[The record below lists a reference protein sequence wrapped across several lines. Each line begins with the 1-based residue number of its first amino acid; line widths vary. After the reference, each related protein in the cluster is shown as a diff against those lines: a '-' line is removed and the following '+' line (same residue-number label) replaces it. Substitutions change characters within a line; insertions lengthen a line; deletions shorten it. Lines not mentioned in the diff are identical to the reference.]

1 MFESLKTLWKKEQN
15 PLQDY
20 DQQSRQLAEE
30 IARLEGELQRQPDN
44 SDVQKTLMLTY
55 NRALSV
61 YAKSKSHPKKDAGCT
76 KMVFP
81 QGKTLLLVISIKWI
95 HFLHVK
101 IPAFCI
107 VYILEMRDCKLNHS
121 LIYSPFRAFHLYY
134 SHYNTSVKK
143 SIVFLPFF

>member
-55 NRALSV
+55 NRAFIGICQ
-61 YAKSKSHPKKDAGCT
+61 K
-76 KMVFP
+76 
-81 QGKTLLLVISIKWI
+81 
-95 HFLHVK
+95 
-101 IPAFCI
+101 
-107 VYILEMRDCKLNHS
+107 
-121 LIYSPFRAFHLYY
+121 
-134 SHYNTSVKK
+134 
-143 SIVFLPFF
+143 